1 MYISFIQFINCLRN
15 CNLYVNHLI
24 HHLIINYF
32 WIECLSSMVEIT
44 SEFNLMRILW
54 WKDSKARTMTTL
66 AGPKSAYNFLWML
79 ANWLL
84 NVALHLSFIPL
95 IWFSI
100 SLSFLHQTIFDVST
114 ITAVFKTC
122 QVEILSSELGSWH
135 WWLKIW
141 EQMKRWAA
149 FTEM

>member
-24 HHLIINYF
+24 NRLTINYF
-32 WIECLSSMVEIT
+32 WIEYLSSMVEIT

-54 WKDSKARTMTTL
+54 WKDSKARTMNTL
-66 AGPKSAYNFLWML
+66 VGPKSAYNFLWML
-79 ANWLL
+79 ANWIL
-84 NVALHLSFIPL
+84 NVALDLSFIPL

-100 SLSFLHQTIFDVST
+100 SLSLLHQTIFDVST
-114 ITAVFKTC
+114 IMAVFKAC

-149 FTEM
+149 FTEI